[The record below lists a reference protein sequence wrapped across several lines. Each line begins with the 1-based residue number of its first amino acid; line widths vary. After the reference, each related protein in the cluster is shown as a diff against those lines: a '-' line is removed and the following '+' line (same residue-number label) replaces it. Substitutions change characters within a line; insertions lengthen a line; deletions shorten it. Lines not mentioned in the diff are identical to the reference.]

1 MADSPTFHIRFVAEG
16 GAVREIKVAQ
26 GKAWPRESVEAL
38 GLKVLRTPISWRLCV
53 EPAVPV
59 RVLELSAAFSSPLR
73 SADALFLSGY
83 NCWTDSTEQPPV
95 GITRGLEGVPAQVV
109 DKWVLDGSGD
119 YRFTRGD
126 LRPGHMH
133 GFGYC
138 YARYDD
144 EVELVASLSEDNG
157 LTTIRED
164 LLGQRWL
171 LSKEPPAREL
181 AAGERRELM
190 GVCCVRAA
198 LPEAVS
204 SWLACARIT
213 RREAPALVG
222 FSSWY
227 RYYNDITAEKLAHDL
242 TGVAE
247 LLGSCDLG
255 PCAGVFQ
262 VDDGY
267 AKVGDWL
274 EPSEEDFPQGMG
286 AIAHAVR
293 EEGLVP
299 GLWMAPFLV
308 ERESRVFAE
317 HQDWLLRDER
327 GELVSCGSNWSGS
340 VALDTRNPEVRAY
353 VRQALDTATRV
364 WGYQLLKLDFLFAA
378 CMLPH
383 DGLNRGELM
392 ADALDLL
399 RDAVPQGT
407 WFDLCGV
414 PQFHAFGRT
423 EYCRVGCDVGLDW
436 DDVPYMRALHRERVS
451 TKRSLA
457 NTRAKAHLD
466 GQVFRS
472 DPDVFFLRRDV
483 NLTDAQRADLLHADA
498 TCGGVFFTSDDVS
511 AWDEGQ
517 LADFRAALHTFVDKE
532 R

>member
-1 MADSPTFHIRFVAEG
+1 MTVSPTFHICFVALG
-16 GAVREIKVAQ
+16 GVTREVTIAQ
-26 GKAWPRESVEAL
+26 GKAWPRESADAL
-38 GLKVLRTPISWRLCV
+38 GLKVLRGPISWRLSIC
-53 EPAVPV
+53 PQVPV
-59 RVLELSAAFSSPLR
+59 RVLSVSAVVPSPLR
-73 SADALFLSGY
+73 SSDALFLSGY
-83 NCWTDSTEQPPV
+83 NCWTDSTEQAPI
-95 GITRGLEGVPAQVV
+95 GITRGLEGVPRQVV

-119 YRFTRGD
+119 YRFTPSD

-138 YARYDD
+138 YARFDD
-144 EVELVASLSEDNG
+144 EVELIASLTEDNG

-164 LLGQRWL
+164 LFGQCWL
-171 LSKEPPAREL
+171 LDKEPPAREL
-181 AAGERRELM
+181 AAGEQRELM
-190 GVCCVRAA
+190 GLCCVRAS
-198 LPEAVS
+198 LPQAVS
-204 SWLACARIT
+204 SWLACAHIT

-227 RYYNDITAEKLAHDL
+227 RYYNDISAKRLSGDLAS
-242 TGVAE
+242 VAE

-274 EPSEEDFPQGMG
+274 EPSEEAFPEGMG
-286 AIAHAVR
+286 AMARAVR
-293 EEGLVP
+293 DAGLVP

-317 HQDWLLRDER
+317 HQDWLLRDDQ
-327 GELVSCGSNWSGS
+327 GELVTCGSNWSGS
-340 VALDTRNPEVRAY
+340 VALDTRKPEVRAY
-353 VRQALDTATRV
+353 VRESLSTATRD
-364 WGYQLLKLDFLFAA
+364 WGYRLLKLDFLFAA

-399 RDAVPQGT
+399 RDSVPEGT

-466 GQVFRS
+466 GRVFRN

-483 NLTDAQRADLLHADA
+483 SLTDAQRADLLHADA
-498 TCGGVFFTSDDVS
+498 TCGGVFFTSDDVA

-517 LADFRAALHTFVDKE
+517 LADFRAALKTFVDKE